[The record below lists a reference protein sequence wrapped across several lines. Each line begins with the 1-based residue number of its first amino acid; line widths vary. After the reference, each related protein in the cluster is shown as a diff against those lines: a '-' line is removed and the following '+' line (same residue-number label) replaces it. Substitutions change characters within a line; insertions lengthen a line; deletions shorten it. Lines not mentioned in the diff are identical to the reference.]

1 MILAETAEQIPRNID
16 RYHTIFLI
24 CLIAGIC
31 FFLVAVALFFVLK
44 IPKVFMVITGLSKK
58 KEIKQMDDS
67 VAYTSQLMKL
77 KTGKLPKKEPS
88 RRKNRQQ
95 LYSTSGKLNVKQ
107 GTVPVTQI
115 NPDSPDADPRS
126 ETTLLSNTPDDSLGT
141 TVLSHDIAEQ
151 ETSLL
156 SREEGHQ
163 QISPEEF
170 NFKIERETL
179 LIHTDEDIL

>member
-1 MILAETAEQIPRNID
+1 MILAETAEQISKNID

-31 FFLVAVALFFVLK
+31 FLLVSIALFFLLK
-44 IPKVFMVITGLSKK
+44 IPSVFMTITGLSKK
-58 KEIKQMDDS
+58 KEIKKMDDS
-67 VAYTSQLMKL
+67 VSYNSNLMKM
-77 KTGKLPKKEPS
+77 KTGKLPKAEPA

-95 LYSTSGKLNVKQ
+95 MYTSSGKLVVNP

-126 ETTLLSNTPDDSLGT
+126 ETTLLSDTPEGSIGT

-156 SREEGHQ
+156 SGDERYQ
-163 QISPEEF
+163 QISPKEF
-170 NFKIERETL
+170 NFKIEREIL
-179 LIHTDEDIL
+179 LVHTDEEVL